1 MRYSRFLFST
11 VLLAASTVAA
21 HADTFTYTYT
31 GHDFTTV
38 SAPYTTGDF
47 VTGSFTLA
55 APLAANESFPD
66 HFQPLSFSFSDGV
79 QTIDSVNANNEDF
92 NVGTDS
98 FGAIIQWNITVFMTA
113 GQSVKDIN
121 TQFENSAL
129 DGDSG
134 NNAAGGVGFN
144 FVNPGHWVETVN
156 PSAVPEPSSLM
167 LLGTGI
173 LGLAGVARRRFC

>member
-1 MRYSRFLFST
+1 MRFSRLLFAT
-11 VLLAASTVAA
+11 VLLVASTVAA

-31 GHDFTTV
+31 GHDFTSV

-98 FGAIIQWNITVFMTA
+98 FGAINQWSIAVVMTA
-113 GQSVKDIN
+113 GPFLKDIG
-121 TQFENSAL
+121 TQFQTNP
-129 DGDSG
+129 GDRDEG
-134 NNAAGGVGFN
+134 NNVVGEGFN
-144 FVNPGHWVETVN
+144 LRNPGHWVETVN

-173 LGLAGVARRRFC
+173 LGLAGVARRKLS

>member
-1 MRYSRFLFST
+1 MRFRLLIAT
-11 VLLAASTVAA
+11 VVLVASTVAA

-31 GHDFTTV
+31 GHGFTDV
-38 SAPYTTGDF
+38 SAPYTTSDF

-55 APLAANESFPD
+55 APLAANENFPD

-79 QTIDSVNANNEDF
+79 QTIDSVNASNEDF

-98 FGAIIQWNITVFMTA
+98 FGAINQWSIAVTMNV

-121 TQFENSAL
+121 TQFESSPF
-129 DGDSG
+129 DGDDG
-134 NNAAGGVGFN
+134 NNAAGEGFN
-144 FVNPGHWVETVN
+144 FGNPGTWVQTVN
-156 PSAVPEPSSLM
+156 PSAVPEPSTFA

-173 LGLAGVARRRFC
+173 LGLAGVARRKLS